1 MTTAVRFAPKSGAVL
16 AITPEALDVC
26 YAPFEAQTEVEI
38 YDGIAIV
45 AVVGPLDHHQG
56 SPFDNYDSITH
67 RLEAAF
73 SNEETRAVV
82 MCFDSPGG
90 DAAGMIECHRK
101 IKAMRE
107 KHGKPIYAYSNET
120 MASAAYGIGSACDEI
135 WLPSTGILGS
145 VGVISVLEDRTKQ
158 NAQAGI
164 RVALVTSGTHKA
176 DRRPD
181 RELTDEILGRVQEQ
195 VDYFAKSF
203 WSTAGKAR
211 GVSAKALRELEA
223 GVFYGEGAVK
233 VGLADGVAGWDEFF
247 ELVRSSHGMESGRS
261 TGESLSAK
269 QKQGNAPQRSQE
281 MRLMS
286 TLLKA
291 NQEKKELLA
300 KLSAATTDE
309 ERISLAAALTALST
323 STVDAKMVKHQKV
336 TEKYEEDDSEDEEE
350 DEEDEEEESKASAEE
365 DDEDDE
371 DDDEDGDDDEK
382 CAKALLSHNGRKAK
396 ALLTSVRKLTGKKS
410 LGEVFGALDA
420 LSVKLDASSRTAA
433 RVEKLERDAKRSR
446 VLGMIKAA
454 QRDGKVTPA
463 QAGALLEAGMSKPKW
478 LKGYLETLDKK
489 VTTAESAIAESISA
503 ASAPDVDAQL
513 GALARGSN
521 GMTDADRI
529 LSAATTGLRPD
540 EAAAFKARFDKAADK
555 ANGMFNATRKGPRF

>member
-1 MTTAVRFAPKSGAVL
+1 
-16 AITPEALDVC
+16 
-26 YAPFEAQTEVEI
+26 
-38 YDGIAIV
+38 
-45 AVVGPLDHHQG
+45 
-56 SPFDNYDSITH
+56 
-67 RLEAAF
+67 
-73 SNEETRAVV
+73 
-82 MCFDSPGG
+82 
-90 DAAGMIECHRK
+90 
-101 IKAMRE
+101 
-107 KHGKPIYAYSNET
+107 
-120 MASAAYGIGSACDEI
+120 
-135 WLPSTGILGS
+135 
-145 VGVISVLEDRTKQ
+145 
-158 NAQAGI
+158 
-164 RVALVTSGTHKA
+164 
-176 DRRPD
+176 
-181 RELTDEILGRVQEQ
+181 
-195 VDYFAKSF
+195 
-203 WSTAGKAR
+203 
-211 GVSAKALRELEA
+211 
-223 GVFYGEGAVK
+223 
-233 VGLADGVAGWDEFF
+233 
-247 ELVRSSHGMESGRS
+247 
-261 TGESLSAK
+261 
-269 QKQGNAPQRSQE
+269 
-281 MRLMS
+281 MS

-336 TEKYEEDDSEDEEE
+336 TEKYEEDDS
-350 DEEDEEEESKASAEE
+350 E

-463 QAGALLEAGMSKPKW
+463 QAGALLEAGMAKPKW